1 MPSKRLT
8 KSAKST
14 SFDFGD
20 YNAPAEEEESH
31 QLSWRDDPERS
42 LSDWTIVVRCEV
54 TGASESFH
62 VHKAMLAAGARWSE
76 YFKSVFKSGMREGN
90 TKTTTLELENS
101 AAAAFPNYL
110 DFVYTGVLEATSES
124 ATALLYLADYLRC
137 RKLHNEVTQ
146 FMQGD
151 LCADNAALY
160 LAEAERYSL
169 EKAAAAALPV
179 CAASLNVCAASLPS
193 SGGGYV
199 TALPPPLFCR
209 VVHAPERACSS
220 EELSRLVEAYCR
232 GPHAQSV
239 DGAFLAEV
247 TAVEIMPAIDSKVAL
262 SLVERAVK
270 HEPQNASSLRERCV
284 RACAQD
290 WQSALLPVIRA
301 AEPSAQSDGAV
312 HRPKRQRGKAAIVAD
327 AAAPTPEPPSP
338 LGCTIPEA
346 AKVKLLA
353 EALKAAA
360 DELESVKAAAEAEKR
375 ELRQT
380 NASLNSKINQ
390 AQAEH
395 SALCPPS
402 SDASS
407 GSPSPRRWGCLRPS
421 SKRSHTA
428 RATKRW
434 CVCRPAGTDTAVTR
448 FVAIASTGRSRLHRC
463 QATSQLK
470 RKVGCT
476 RSTRTPTTR
485 ACTIVPSRAKYALST
500 ISTEDQRVTLGDYE
514 RQCGSPRAPGVS
526 IVRSLEFDALSS
538 ICAALGE
545 ITACDAGAMADARDH
560 EPNRPKYTVRVE
572 REFSQDVTGSG

>member
-169 EKAAAAALPV
+169 EKVAAAALPV

-395 SALCPPS
+395 SALSAELRRFKRIPITATMGLPEAELEKVTYSARDETLVRVPPS
-402 SDASS
+402 GYGYRGYA
-407 GSPSPRRWGCLRPS
+407 
-421 SKRSHTA
+421 
-428 RATKRW
+428 
-434 CVCRPAGTDTAVTR
+434 VCRNRKYGSQPPA
-448 FVAIASTGRSRLHRC
+448 SL
-463 QATSQLK
+463 
-470 RKVGCT
+470 
-476 RSTRTPTTR
+476 
-485 ACTIVPSRAKYALST
+485 PSDK
-500 ISTEDQRVTLGDYE
+500 STEKEGWVHTINKNTYHPSMYNRTQPSKVCAVYY
-514 RQCGSPRAPGVS
+514 
-526 IVRSLEFDALSS
+526 FD
-538 ICAALGE
+538 
-545 ITACDAGAMADARDH
+545 
-560 EPNRPKYTVRVE
+560 
-572 REFSQDVTGSG
+572 